1 MPITRRTMMAGSAAA
16 GALLTTGVSA
26 LAKAPMSNQQA
37 PGFHRF
43 KIGAFEVT
51 AIHDGAAQRDM
62 PKGFVRNASDA
73 DVAAAFAEVGL
84 PADKLT
90 ITFTTLVV
98 NTGDRVV
105 LIDTGNST
113 GGTVGNTA
121 KNLAAAGIQPGDV
134 DVVAISH
141 FHGDHIGGVRGADNN
156 LVYPNA
162 EIVVSETEWGHWMD
176 DAKMAAA
183 PEAAR
188 GGFQLV
194 RRQFGPVADKVRRV
208 AWEKEVVPGI
218 TAVEAAG
225 HTPGHTAFL
234 ISSGNQQMLFVGD
247 ITNHPGIFARRPEW
261 QAIFDMDP
269 QMAIATR
276 KKILDRAATDK
287 IRVSFYHAPFP
298 ATGFVVKDGAGYDFL
313 PALWSGTL

>member
-1 MPITRRTMMAGSAAA
+1 MSITRRTMLAGTAAA
-16 GALLTTGVSA
+16 GAALTTGLPV

-43 KIGAFEVT
+43 KIGSFEVT
-51 AIHDGAAQRDM
+51 AIHDGTAQRDM
-62 PKGFVRNASDA
+62 PKGFVRNATDA
-73 DVAAAFAEVGL
+73 EVSAAFTELGL
-84 PADKLT
+84 PGDKLT
-90 ITFTTLVV
+90 ITFTTMVV
-98 NTGDRVV
+98 NTGDRVI
-105 LIDTGNST
+105 LLDTGNAT

-141 FHGDHIGGVRGADNN
+141 FHGDHIGGVRGADNA

-162 EIVVSETEWGHWMD
+162 EIVVSEVEWGHWMD
-176 DAKMAAA
+176 DAKMNAA

-188 GGFQLV
+188 GGFQLA
-194 RRQFGPVADKVRRV
+194 RRQFGPVADKVRKV
-208 AWEKEVVPGI
+208 QWEKEIVPGI
-218 TAVEAAG
+218 TAVKAAG

-234 ISSGNQQMLFVGD
+234 IASGNQQMMFVGD
-247 ITNHPGIFARRPEW
+247 ITNHPGIFVRRPEW

-276 KKILDRAATDK
+276 KALLDRAAADK
-287 IRVSFYHAPFP
+287 IRLSFYHAPFP

-313 PALWSGTL
+313 PALWTSTL

>member
-1 MPITRRTMMAGSAAA
+1 MSITRRTMLAGTAATGAALAA
-16 GALLTTGVSA
+16 GGQA

-51 AIHDGAAQRDM
+51 AIHDGAVSRDM

-73 DVAAAFAEVGL
+73 DVSAAFAELGL

-90 ITFTTLVV
+90 ITFTTLVI
-98 NTGDRVV
+98 NTGDKVV
-105 LIDTGNST
+105 LLDTGNAA
-113 GGTVGNTA
+113 GGPVGNTP

-134 DVVAISH
+134 DVVAFSH
-141 FHGDHIGGVRGADNN
+141 FHGDHIGGVRNAEGAI
-156 LVYPNA
+156 VYPNA
-162 EIVVSETEWGHWMD
+162 EIAVPSAEWAFWMD
-176 DAKMAAA
+176 DSKMNAA

-194 RRQFGPVADKVRRV
+194 RKQFGPIADKVRKFD
-208 AWEKEVVPGI
+208 ADKEIVPGVV
-218 TAVEAAG
+218 AVAAPG

-234 ISSGNQQMLFVGD
+234 IASGNQQMMFVGD

-276 KKILDRAATDK
+276 KKLLDRAAADK

-298 ATGFVVKDGAGYDFL
+298 ATGFIVKDGAGYDFL
-313 PALWSGTL
+313 PALWSSTL